1 MILQLATASRG
12 GWLTLTSHRV
22 ALEALDFSMW
32 MEKDVGW
39 ALVCLT
45 EKTGEV
51 AVAKRVKA
59 QATI

>member
-1 MILQLATASRG
+1 
-12 GWLTLTSHRV
+12 
-22 ALEALDFSMW
+22 MW

-39 ALVCLT
+39 ALVYLT

-59 QATI
+59 